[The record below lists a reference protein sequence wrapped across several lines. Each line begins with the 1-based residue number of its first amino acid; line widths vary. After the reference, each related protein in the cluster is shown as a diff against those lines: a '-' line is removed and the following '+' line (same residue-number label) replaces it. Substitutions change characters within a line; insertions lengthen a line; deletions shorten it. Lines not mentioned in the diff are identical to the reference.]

1 MWFRPWEGENQAL
14 EILACL
20 SEYSDSN
27 CCNSVSVLERIIPAK
42 CFYKTQSL
50 LSNFYQLVSLQ
61 FLFPRTV
68 DGFNK
73 RNGCT
78 RGVS

>member
-27 CCNSVSVLERIIPAK
+27 CCNSVPVLERIIPAE
-42 CFYKTQSL
+42 CFYKIQSL
-50 LSNFYQLVSLQ
+50 LSNFYQILGKERLNSE
-61 FLFPRTV
+61 
-68 DGFNK
+68 
-73 RNGCT
+73 C
-78 RGVS
+78 